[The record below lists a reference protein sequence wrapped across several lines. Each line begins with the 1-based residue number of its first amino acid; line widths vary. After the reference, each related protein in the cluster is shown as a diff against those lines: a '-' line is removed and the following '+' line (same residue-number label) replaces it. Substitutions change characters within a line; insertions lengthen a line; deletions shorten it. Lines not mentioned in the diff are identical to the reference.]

1 MNARKLSLFVIVCA
15 LVLLTIGGTLVKAQD
30 TVTIMLPGDSGS
42 VADWNT
48 DPILAAVEAAT
59 NTDIEI
65 INVPWETF
73 VDQVNAAVASGDAP
87 DIIGVTDHNNKTL
100 ISQWVEDGV
109 LAPFSGD
116 VAAAAPNILRR
127 YEMNPTLTELQ
138 IDGSIYGVPI
148 SWGDANYPNMG
159 LLHVRADLLEKYGL
173 EAPDTF
179 EQYFAYLRAC
189 VDDGFTGVVF
199 EGSLGVGAA
208 LNAFA
213 GAYGSP
219 IVGWV
224 QTEAGYQY
232 WATQPGIGDALVLF
246 RQMVADGLVDPISWE
261 SDSDQARTQYVS
273 GQACSFI
280 FNGGGHIGRI
290 QNDLTLINPDA
301 KEYVLPAPSAGTDA
315 RGYTS
320 EPQFWGLSFITG
332 LEGSNPVAAARV
344 LDFLASEDGLR
355 LTAVGVEGIDYVM
368 EDGNI
373 VLQDARTERGFP
385 SEAGDTGAH
394 PLASTL
400 VSWVPQSWQDF
411 SLLYGKDEAF
421 KDWYAQ
427 MWANQGMYQLGSF
440 GLLSTTPLW
449 TDFQATSSELISRTF
464 LAIVQSGSEQE
475 ARDLFTQFVADW
487 QSLGGEAATAE
498 MSALLTGVYGS

>member
-1 MNARKLSLFVIVCA
+1 MIFGLALLVSGGAFVS
-15 LVLLTIGGTLVKAQD
+15 AQD
-30 TVTIMLPGDSGS
+30 AITIMLPGDSGS

-48 DPILAAVEAAT
+48 DPILAAVEDAT
-59 NTDIEI
+59 NTEIEV

-87 DIIGVTDHNNKTL
+87 DIIGVTDHGNRTL
-100 ISQWVEDGV
+100 ISQWVQDGV

-116 VAAAAPNILRR
+116 VAAAAPHIVGR
-127 YEMNPTLTELQ
+127 YESNPTLAELQ
-138 IDGSIYGVPI
+138 IDGAIYGVPI

-159 LLHVRADLLEKYGL
+159 LLHVRADLLAKYGM
-173 EAPDTF
+173 ETPDTF

-189 VDDGFTGVVF
+189 KDDGFTGAVF
-199 EGSLGVGAA
+199 EGSTGVGAA

-213 GAYGSP
+213 GAYGAP

-224 QTEAGYQY
+224 KADGGYQF
-232 WATQPGIGDALVLF
+232 WATQPGIADALVLL

-280 FNGGGHIGRI
+280 FNGGGHNGRI

-301 KEYVLPAPSAGTDA
+301 QELVLPAPSVGMET
-315 RGYTS
+315 RGYTT

-332 LEGSNPVAAARV
+332 LDNSNPVAAARV
-344 LDFLASEDGLR
+344 LDFLASEEGLQ
-355 LTAVGVEGIDYVM
+355 LTAVGVEGIDYVV
-368 EDGNI
+368 EDGEI
-373 VLQDARTERGFP
+373 VLQEARAERGFP
-385 SEAGDTGAH
+385 TEAGDTGAH

-427 MWANQGMYQLGSF
+427 MWANQGMYQISSF

-449 TDFQATSSELISRTF
+449 TEFQATSSELISRTF

-475 ARDLFTQFVADW
+475 ARDLFAQFVADW
-487 QSLGGEAATAE
+487 QSLGGEAAAAE
-498 MSALLTGVYGS
+498 MNTLLTSIYGS